1 LKNKKIQIFIFFT
14 LILNI
19 KLITAFISPNSFNL
33 ILNALGS
40 IFWNILIIIVT
51 ALLIWTTK
59 FYKIIKLKKIKK
71 KILYCIL
78 IFILITTIIFVKKYS
93 EISANNSIIKNN
105 EKISKYYENKWNNFI
120 IENNITKLS
129 NNLYN
134 SESFNDS
141 NNNYSIK
148 YTTKANLTKAFNNSK
163 VKIISIQSHNF
174 SNVIKSDYYKIIQN
188 ANNLSYIEKYFL
200 SLDINRND
208 EILFICH
215 WGFMSKITSMI
226 SNVYGYNSKYASLY
240 NQEEIQL
247 DFSKYLDYYF
257 NSKSNTKIIIK
268 EIKDYSSENY
278 IFLFFDENDQYML
291 FNEKLVHNAK
301 KLILINYEKDFSILP
316 IDNKNKKIEKE
327 YFDNLIKNPK
337 TKIICSLS
345 INCFLTREFL
355 EFHNINVKTIY
366 KVHETQG
373 FNESEIINIDKI
385 MDKFYVLKWE
395 N

>member
-1 LKNKKIQIFIFFT
+1 MKNKKIQIFIFFT

-188 ANNLSYIEKYFL
+188 ANNLSY
-200 SLDINRND
+200 
-208 EILFICH
+208 LFAIGDLC
-215 WGFMSKITSMI
+215 
-226 SNVYGYNSKYASLY
+226 L
-240 NQEEIQL
+240 
-247 DFSKYLDYYF
+247 
-257 NSKSNTKIIIK
+257 
-268 EIKDYSSENY
+268 
-278 IFLFFDENDQYML
+278 
-291 FNEKLVHNAK
+291 KLH
-301 KLILINYEKDFSILP
+301 
-316 IDNKNKKIEKE
+316 
-327 YFDNLIKNPK
+327 
-337 TKIICSLS
+337 
-345 INCFLTREFL
+345 
-355 EFHNINVKTIY
+355 
-366 KVHETQG
+366 Q
-373 FNESEIINIDKI
+373 
-385 MDKFYVLKWE
+385 
-395 N
+395 